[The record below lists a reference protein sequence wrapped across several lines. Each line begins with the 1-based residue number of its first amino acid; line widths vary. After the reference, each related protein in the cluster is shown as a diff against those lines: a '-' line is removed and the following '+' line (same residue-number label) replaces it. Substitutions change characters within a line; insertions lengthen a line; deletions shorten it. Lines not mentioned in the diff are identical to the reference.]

1 MLKRGFRILLICAL
15 LCNCFYVPNVYAKTV
30 GDLENELNQKE
41 VEANETETNIKQT
54 EQQIANTRSNINQ
67 SYKDIDRIQNEM
79 IAATKEI
86 ESLNQQIKDKDAET
100 KELVSVLQI
109 SEGNNEYLE
118 YIAGSKTMTD
128 FIYRI
133 SITEQLV
140 DYNKTLIADMNQM
153 IVNTEAKKVELN
165 NKEAQLKQMQV
176 TLANQLNSLGSK
188 REDLED
194 YSQSISEEIKIAKE
208 VLDIYIKA
216 GCKSSDDISTCA
228 NKILPPDTKFWRPLA
243 NGYVTSEYGYRDL
256 YGKGSYAFHYALDLS
271 STNKYASQVF
281 ASANGKVVKV
291 LRSSTGGG
299 NQVIIHHNIQA
310 NGKSTKYTTYYCHL
324 ASISVKA
331 GDVVSKNTVI
341 GIMGSTGNSTGPH
354 LHFSIAYGYW
364 YTDYSSYYTFTSK
377 TVNPRLLI
385 NFPDGTRNTW
395 VNRTTAYK

>member
-1 MLKRGFRILLICAL
+1 MIKRGFQILLVCAML
-15 LCNCFYVPNVYAKTV
+15 FNCLYIPTVNAKTV
-30 GDLENELNQKE
+30 GDLEKELNQKQT
-41 VEANETETNIKQT
+41 EANETENNIKQT
-54 EQQIANTRSNINQ
+54 EQQISNTKSSINQ

-79 IAATKEI
+79 IAAAKEI
-86 ESLNQQIKDKDAET
+86 ESLNNQIKAKDAET
-100 KELVSVLQI
+100 KELVSFLQI

-118 YIAGSKTMTD
+118 YIAGSQSMTD
-128 FIYRI
+128 FIYRL
-133 SITEQLV
+133 SVTEQLV
-140 DYNKTLIADMNQM
+140 DYNKTLISQMDQM
-153 IVNTEAKKVELN
+153 IIDTEAKKVELN
-165 NKEAQLKQMQV
+165 NKETQLKQMQV

-208 VLDIYIKA
+208 VLNLYIKA
-216 GCKSSDDISTCA
+216 GCKSSDNISTCA

-256 YGKGSYAFHYALDLS
+256 YGNGSYAFHYALDLS
-271 STNKYASQVF
+271 SSNKYNSAVYSAAS
-281 ASANGKVVKV
+281 GKVVKV
-291 LRSSTGGG
+291 LHSSSGGG
-299 NQVIIHHNIQA
+299 NQVIIHHNIIA

-331 GDVVSKNTVI
+331 GDIVTKNTVI
-341 GIMGSTGNSTGPH
+341 GIMGTTGNSTGPH

-385 NFPDGTRNTW
+385 NFPSGMRNTW
-395 VNRTTAYK
+395 TNRTTAYK